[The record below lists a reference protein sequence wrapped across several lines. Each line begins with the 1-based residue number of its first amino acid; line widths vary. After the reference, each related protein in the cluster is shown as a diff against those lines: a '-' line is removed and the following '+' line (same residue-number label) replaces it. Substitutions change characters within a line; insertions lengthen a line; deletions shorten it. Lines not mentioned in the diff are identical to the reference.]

1 MKKIIGALWIIMCIS
16 CVMGYKSDIHASVS
30 SGDAILEIY
39 NAENNVYNVVDYGA
53 DGTDTEDDSMAF
65 INALAEA
72 VRSEGA
78 ITVYVPAGV
87 YYIGRTI
94 PIYSDTTLTLDDNA
108 TIISTNAEGAMI
120 SARHLNAEGTVCS
133 GDGTCNHGG
142 YTQVQNIT
150 IQGGTWDR
158 NDVGGEGIS
167 VIFSLRHGYN
177 ITIQNL
183 VCKNASNHYINLS
196 GVDTAVISHVV
207 CRDQSAYRGSDPSFW
222 GDYEAGDESR
232 YGTLEAIHLDYLDE
246 VGEGNAYPLDR
257 TAPRNVKIQNCTFE
271 NLFAGIGTHHLPE
284 GGIRADNIEISGNIF
299 KNISRYCINAYGYDN
314 MNVHDNSCV
323 QIHSLARVIT
333 CNGGFFEK
341 NTVQDAR
348 ENGIYIMDGSYVT
361 VRGNQITNS
370 GSAGIRINSGC
381 QVTAENNV
389 ISHPATHGISASGST
404 LLTAADNEISAA
416 GENGLVATEQT
427 TIAATGNIITDAGSV
442 GIYINSCLPGKITG
456 NRITASGSNGIN
468 VYISDG
474 SIISENEVQSAGAVG
489 ISVYCSQ
496 DCEVTGN
503 TITDSSGNGIQ
514 AVGSEEKSCTVKISG
529 NTSVS
534 SASANRDIRLSV
546 YCVNCVVEN
555 NILGGRGFTADP
567 TATYTASNNTVWENI
582 DISAC
587 KITLSGN
594 SYIYDGKAKE
604 PGLTVTN
611 GSMVLV
617 EGKDYTVSYENN
629 TEVGIGTVIVTGIGS
644 YNGTS
649 ARSFSIQLAV
659 PVLLSVSNKS
669 EGVTVAW
676 QTVGGADGYIIYRKE
691 SGGSWTKAGN
701 VVGGNTASYTDTGAC
716 AKNSYCYTVR
726 AYRNVNGSPV
736 YGTYDTDGKSVT
748 AGLAMVVLKNA
759 TSSAGQ
765 NKVTWNK
772 VNGADGYII
781 YRKVSGENWITLASV
796 KCGDTVSYTDDKD
809 LTAGVIYF
817 YTVRAYYRENNQN
830 IYGSYDKT
838 GKGVTASLATVALKS
853 VTTKSG
859 QNTVEWNKVNGA
871 DGYIVYRKTNG
882 GSWSTLA
889 TLKGTDT
896 TSYMDGKSLTAG
908 VTYYYTVRA
917 YQDKDGKRI
926 NGGYDSKGKG
936 VAASLATVTLRNIAT
951 KEGQNIITW
960 NKVNGAAGYVVYRRT
975 EDAKW
980 AALAVVKGED
990 TLSYTDNMDLTAGET
1005 YYYTVRAYQSVAGK
1019 TIYGGYDNNGRE
1031 IVASIA
1037 KVILKNVTT
1046 KAGQNTITWNKV
1058 NGAEGYIVYRK
1069 EVNGKWTTLATL
1081 SGGSMESYTDG
1092 KNLTAGMTY
1101 YYTVRAYW
1109 TEAGKTI
1116 NGSYD
1121 AEGKSVV
1128 TSLPTVVLKS
1138 VTAKAGQNTV
1148 IWNKVGGADGY
1159 VVYRK
1164 TGGAGWTKLTAVKG
1178 ESVDRYVD
1186 SADMTPGQTYYY
1198 TVRAYCIENGKYIY
1212 GGYDTKGKNVVAR

>member
-1 MKKIIGALWIIMCIS
+1 MKKIIGALWITMCIS
-16 CVMGYKSDIHASVS
+16 SVMGYKSDIHASVS

-53 DGTDTEDDSMAF
+53 DGTDTEDDSTAF

-120 SARHLNAEGTVCS
+120 SARHLNADGTVCS

-158 NDVGGEGIS
+158 NDVGGEGVS

-222 GDYEAGDESR
+222 GDYEVGDESR

-284 GGIRADNIEISGNIF
+284 GGIRADNIEISGNTF

-427 TIAATGNIITDAGSV
+427 TVAATGNTITDAGSV

-456 NRITASGSNGIN
+456 NRITDSGSNGIN
-468 VYISDG
+468 VYTSDG

-594 SYIYDGKAKE
+594 RYIYDGKAKE

-611 GSMVLV
+611 GSMLLV

-629 TEVGIGTVIVTGIGS
+629 TEVGTGTVIVTGIGS

-649 ARSFSIQLAV
+649 ARSFTIQLAV
-659 PVLLSVSNKS
+659 PVLLSASNKS

-716 AKNSYCYTVR
+716 AKTSYCYTVR

-736 YGTYDTDGKSVT
+736 YGAYDTDGKSVT

-781 YRKVSGENWITLASV
+781 YRKASGENWITLASV
-796 KCGDTVSYTDDKD
+796 KSGDTVSYMDDKD
-809 LTAGVIYF
+809 LTAGVTYF

-871 DGYIVYRKTNG
+871 
-882 GSWSTLA
+882 
-889 TLKGTDT
+889 
-896 TSYMDGKSLTAG
+896 
-908 VTYYYTVRA
+908 
-917 YQDKDGKRI
+917 
-926 NGGYDSKGKG
+926 
-936 VAASLATVTLRNIAT
+936 
-951 KEGQNIITW
+951 
-960 NKVNGAAGYVVYRRT
+960 AGYVVYRRT
-975 EDAKW
+975 GNAKW
-980 AALAVVKGED
+980 ATLAVVKGED
-990 TLSYTDNMDLTAGET
+990 ALSYTDNMDLTAGET
-1005 YYYTVRAYQSVAGK
+1005 YYYTVRAYQSVSGK
-1019 TIYGGYDNNGRE
+1019 TIYGGYDANGKG
-1031 IVASIA
+1031 VAASIA
-1037 KVILKNVTT
+1037 KVVLNNATT

-1058 NGAEGYIVYRK
+1058 NGAEGYIIYRK
-1069 EVNGKWTTLATL
+1069 EANGKWTTLATL
-1081 SGGSMESYTDG
+1081 SGGNLESYTDG
-1092 KNLTAGMTY
+1092 KSLTAGKTY
-1101 YYTVRAYW
+1101 YYTVRAYR

-1178 ESVDRYVD
+1178 ESAVSYVD
-1186 SADMTPGQTYYY
+1186 KADLTPGQTYYY
-1198 TVRAYCIENGKYIY
+1198 TVRAYYIENGKYIY